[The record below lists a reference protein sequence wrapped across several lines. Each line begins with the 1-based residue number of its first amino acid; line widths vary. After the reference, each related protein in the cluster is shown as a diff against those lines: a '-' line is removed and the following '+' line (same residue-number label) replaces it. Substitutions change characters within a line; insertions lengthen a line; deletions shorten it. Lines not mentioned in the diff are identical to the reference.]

1 MLYNIRFCLDTLKEF
16 LYTISMKIYER
27 IKTVRE
33 EMGLTIQ
40 DVYARGEAI
49 FGKKKA
55 LSYRTLQRIEKG
67 NIAKF
72 ASILRISCAL
82 GTPLE
87 YLLKGTELEHRMV
100 IRKSER
106 LDEYTYNDKAQS
118 SVISSPARSFL
129 ALEMTIKPGG
139 KTPVENSPVEGHHEK
154 WIYIV
159 EGTLLCRLGEECFIL
174 GPRDSFSFESSIP
187 HMFEN
192 KCQRTCVCVI
202 VENPKH
208 F

>member
-1 MLYNIRFCLDTLKEF
+1 MRIH
-16 LYTISMKIYER
+16 ER

-49 FGKKKA
+49 FGKKKT

-67 NIAKF
+67 SIAKF
-72 ASILRISCAL
+72 ASILRISCAM
-82 GTPLE
+82 GVPLDR
-87 YLLKGTELEHRMV
+87 LLKDTELEHRMV
-100 IRKSER
+100 IRKNER
-106 LDEYTYNDKAQS
+106 LDEYVYNDKAQS

-129 ALEMTIKPGG
+129 AMELVIKPGG
-139 KTPVENSPVEGHHEK
+139 KTPPENAPAEGRHEK

-159 EGTLLCRLGEECFIL
+159 EGSLTCHLGEEIFIL
-174 GPRDSFSFESSIP
+174 GPRDSFSFESTIP
-187 HMFEN
+187 HAFEN
-192 KCQRTCVCVI
+192 KSQRPCMCII